1 MCLFL
6 NVPADNEGKMGKNK
20 REGYQKFM
28 FHKKAEYKLHKYDN
42 ELSLV
47 FKVELLLTEE
57 IEVK

>member
-1 MCLFL
+1 
-6 NVPADNEGKMGKNK
+6 
-20 REGYQKFM
+20 M